1 MKKRR
6 LIALAAAA
14 VMAASSLAGCGGSQ
28 TSSTTAAGSTAE
40 TAAASS
46 NAVSPDAKS
55 TDQTLGGGIAVGSS
69 DGEAVKGGT
78 LVVSMPSS
86 PRTLDPKAYSTM
98 YENHIMYNV
107 LDTLFVWDKD
117 YKEVIPSL
125 ATDYTVSDDGLTY
138 TINLR
143 DDVYF
148 QKGKFQDGRKMT
160 ADDVVYSLERS
171 KEEST
176 TDRISRKRKLK
187 AGEKTSVPTSS
198 AQVLS
203 HWKRS

>member
-86 PRTLDPKAYSTM
+86 PRTLDPKAF
-98 YENHIMYNV
+98 NHVREPHYV
-107 LDTLFVWDKD
+107 
-117 YKEVIPSL
+117 
-125 ATDYTVSDDGLTY
+125 
-138 TINLR
+138 
-143 DDVYF
+143 
-148 QKGKFQDGRKMT
+148 QC
-160 ADDVVYSLERS
+160 
-171 KEEST
+171 
-176 TDRISRKRKLK
+176 SRYPVCL
-187 AGEKTSVPTSS
+187 G
-198 AQVLS
+198 
-203 HWKRS
+203 

>member
-28 TSSTTAAGSTAE
+28 TSSTTAGSTAA
-40 TAAASS
+40 TTAASS

-78 LVVSMPSS
+78 LVVSMPPS

-125 ATDYTVSDDGLTY
+125 VSKN
-138 TINLR
+138 I
-143 DDVYF
+143 
-148 QKGKFQDGRKMT
+148 
-160 ADDVVYSLERS
+160 
-171 KEEST
+171 
-176 TDRISRKRKLK
+176 
-187 AGEKTSVPTSS
+187 
-198 AQVLS
+198 
-203 HWKRS
+203 

>member
-28 TSSTTAAGSTAE
+28 TSSTTAVGSTAE

-78 LVVSMPSS
+78 LVVSES
-86 PRTLDPKAYSTM
+86 LL
-98 YENHIMYNV
+98 NHVREPHYV
-107 LDTLFVWDKD
+107 
-117 YKEVIPSL
+117 
-125 ATDYTVSDDGLTY
+125 
-138 TINLR
+138 
-143 DDVYF
+143 
-148 QKGKFQDGRKMT
+148 QC
-160 ADDVVYSLERS
+160 
-171 KEEST
+171 
-176 TDRISRKRKLK
+176 SRYPVCL
-187 AGEKTSVPTSS
+187 G
-198 AQVLS
+198 
-203 HWKRS
+203 